1 MPTPDH
7 RPHYEQSE
15 ELKALLAAQRPT
27 PRWLYRLKRI
37 AAIFDKETVL
47 LFVSS
52 LVWIGVL
59 LAILAALVSS
69 ANAAPYCPERLIP
82 ALAKVESN
90 GNPRA
95 VGDSGKA
102 LGELQ
107 IWSVVVQDVNRAHGT
122 RYTHRDAFD
131 PAKARDICRRY
142 LAIYCT
148 PKRLGRAPTMEDAAR
163 IWNGGPNGHKKS
175 ATEKYWHKVAQAL

>member
-1 MPTPDH
+1 MPDPTHKPMIT
-7 RPHYEQSE
+7 QSE

-27 PRWLYRLKRI
+27 PRWIYRLKRL
-37 AAIFDKETVL
+37 AGVFDKETVL

-59 LAILAALVSS
+59 LAILVALVSS
-69 ANAAPYCPERLIP
+69 ASAAPYCPDRLLP

-107 IWSVVVQDVNRAHGT
+107 IWSVVVQDVNRVHGT

-148 PKRLGRAPTMEDAAR
+148 PKRLGRQPTMEDAAR
-163 IWNGGPNGHKKS
+163 IWNGGPNGHRKS
-175 ATEKYWHKVAQAL
+175 ATEKYWHKVAQVL

>member
-7 RPHYEQSE
+7 KPHYEQSE

-27 PRWLYRLKRI
+27 PRWLYRLKRL
-37 AAIFDKETVL
+37 AGVFDKETVL
-47 LFVSS
+47 LFISS

-69 ANAAPYCPERLIP
+69 ANAAPYCPDRLLP
-82 ALAKVESN
+82 ALSKVESN
-90 GNPRA
+90 GNPNARGDGNRA
-95 VGDSGKA
+95 W
-102 LGELQ
+102 GELQ
-107 IWSVVVQDVNRAHGT
+107 IWSVVVQDVNRVHGT
-122 RYTHRDAFD
+122 RYVHADAFD
-131 PAKARDICRRY
+131 RAKARDICRRY

-148 PKRLGRAPTMEDAAR
+148 PRRLGRAPTMEDAAR
-163 IWNGGPNGHKKS
+163 IWNGGPNGYRKS